1 LSRKRTNMLGPGGMT
16 IAAGLGVVTVL
27 FLLSQFVIPFFFN
40 RSEPGKVTKT
50 LITGKIL
57 DSVTG
62 SPVLSATIMS
72 GNNKL
77 AEVDYS
83 GTFTITQSLPQSP
96 INVVAPG
103 YIPAALSSKQT
114 TFSMELKPNTLN
126 GQLIDTDTQ
135 KPLAARL
142 VQSTSLGSVIT
153 DEEGRFTFSR
163 ITPNEKL
170 KVQLIGYEK
179 VEVPIDLNSL
189 DSVVTLSVRSTVL
202 SGQILDAETGKGVPN
217 TYISIVGSSTAAG
230 SGSSVSGDRNGKFN
244 MNDAPRG
251 AGVQLK
257 VRAPGYKIQTF
268 PVEQVAKADIKLVP
282 FKFQGVEVPGIF
294 ALKPNYAELFT
305 PFLELARQGKIN
317 AIVVDMKHDDTGKLL
332 YDSKNSL
339 ANQLGLTYDVNGFL
353 RKDLI
358 DVPKLLDDAHK
369 AGLYVVA
376 RMVVYRDP
384 ALAKAK
390 PEWALRNRNTGQP
403 WKDLSELVW
412 PNPLIP
418 EVGDY
423 NVEIAKEIAGLGFDE
438 VQFDYIRFPTDG
450 KLADV
455 DYGKGLSW
463 SVLGKMENEKMR
475 TSVIERTV
483 SKAYDAL
490 RYTDTYFSLDVFG
503 YSLWLADDVGIGQQ
517 YNNLVMLADYIC
529 PMVYATHFQNGTLDL
544 TKFPGPVGNY
554 PGEIVARSGK
564 ISNLIEEKI
573 ATVARYRP
581 WLEDFALAPVKHTP
595 ERVKAQIEAAT
606 TNGASGW
613 ILWNASGKYS
623 TTVLP
628 SAQRN

>member
-1 LSRKRTNMLGPGGMT
+1 MLGPGGMT
-16 IAAGLGVVTVL
+16 IAAGLGGVVVL
-27 FLLSQFVIPFFFN
+27 FLLWQFVIPFFFS
-40 RSEPGKVTKT
+40 RSEPGKDTKP
-50 LITGKIL
+50 LITGKVL

-62 SPVLSATIMS
+62 SPVLSATIMA

-77 AEVDYS
+77 AEVDFS

-96 INVVAPG
+96 VNVVAPG
-103 YIPAALSSKQT
+103 YIPAALSIKQPSL
-114 TFSMELKPNTLN
+114 SMQLKPNILN

-135 KPLAARL
+135 KPIADRL
-142 VQSTSLGSVIT
+142 VQSSSLGSVIT
-153 DEEGRFTFSR
+153 DAEGRFTFSR
-163 ITPNEKL
+163 ITADEKL

-179 VEVPIDLNSL
+179 TEVPVDLTKL
-189 DSVVTLSVRSTVL
+189 DSVMTIPVRSTVL
-202 SGQILDAETGKGVPN
+202 SGQILDVETGKGVPN
-217 TYISIVGSSTAAG
+217 AYLSIVGSTTAAG
-230 SGSSVSGDRNGKFN
+230 SGSSVSGDRSGKYY

-257 VRAPGYKIQTF
+257 IRAPGYKIQTF
-268 PVEQVAKADIKLVP
+268 PIDQAAKADIKLVP

-294 ALKPNYAELFT
+294 ALKPNYDTLFT
-305 PFLELARQGKIN
+305 PYLELARQGKIN

-332 YDSKNSL
+332 FDSKNPL
-339 ANQLGLTYDVNGFL
+339 ANQLGLIYDVNSYP

-403 WKDLSELVW
+403 WKDLSDLVW

-438 VQFDYIRFPTDG
+438 LQFDYIRFPTDG

-455 DYGKGLSW
+455 DYGNGLSW
-463 SVLGKMENEKMR
+463 SVLGKTENEKMR
-475 TSVIERTV
+475 TNVIERTV
-483 SKAYDAL
+483 SKAYEAL
-490 RYTDTYFSLDVFG
+490 RYTNTYFSLDVFG
-503 YSLWLADDVGIGQQ
+503 YSLWLNDDVGIGQQ
-517 YNNLVMLADYIC
+517 YNNLILMADYIC
-529 PMVYATHFQNGTLDL
+529 PMVYATHFQNGTLDQ

-554 PGEIVARSGK
+554 PGEIITRSGK
-564 ISNLIEEKI
+564 ISNLIEAKV
-573 ATVARYRP
+573 AAVARYRP
-581 WLEDFALAPVKHTP
+581 WLEDFALPPVKHTP
-595 ERVKAQIEAAT
+595 ERVKEQIDAAIAT
-606 TNGASGW
+606 GASGW
-613 ILWNASGKYS
+613 TLWNATGKYS
-623 TTVLP
+623 TTVIP
-628 SAQRN
+628 SVQRS